1 MGVVLAI
8 DHGTKKTGF
17 AVAPGLPGMR
27 LLTEPLDVAHAAG
40 DKLLEHIAGL
50 CAEREVERILI
61 GLPMDM
67 DGGETGRAKEVRAFG
82 DELGAFLAARGLGAP
97 VSYWDERLSTREADE
112 LLVQA
117 GFTGEDRKMRR
128 DSWSALVVLRDWIE
142 AGEPE

>member
-17 AVAPGLPGMR
+17 AVAPGIPGMR
-27 LLTEPLDVAHAAG
+27 LLTEPLDVAHVAG
-40 DKLLEHIAGL
+40 DELLEHVAAL
-50 CAEREVERILI
+50 CAERDVERILI

-82 DELGAFLAARGLGAP
+82 SELAAFLGERKLAAP
-97 VSYWDERLSTREADE
+97 ISYWDERLSTREADA
-112 LLVQA
+112 LLVAA
-117 GFTGEDRKMRR
+117 GHTGEERKKRR

-142 AGEPE
+142 AGEPV